1 MCGYR
6 DSKKKALCALV
17 TAVCVGASSCAIGGI
32 TPDALAEGE
41 FWAWNTDSDEVYK
54 VTALK
59 IGEGTRCI
67 VYAEEGSKLQAAHG
81 ARIADEYDANIYPL
95 ITNAFGTVMD
105 VDRNGKVTLLL
116 LDIKERPGSPGSVGG
131 YFHPINMMKR
141 GSSYP
146 YSNEADM
153 LYIDINPQTPLT
165 EEFYATIA
173 HELQHLIHYSQ
184 TVALA
189 KPRKDTWINEGLS
202 TGAEY
207 LYKGDPNKRLGYLIS
222 INNSPFASPNAVKD
236 NFFVWNGSLED
247 YATGFLFFQWIR
259 VNSKNDTMI
268 YKQVLNNT
276 AGNYQSVLDAAKG
289 AFYDNTMTSSWES
302 FLASWHIANYK
313 PQISSYGYQ
322 NDALITKTLATY
334 NRTSFCTVCANLS
347 GQPALRPGEAIIT
360 KVNSATTF
368 TPSQA
373 ASIRYIKLADQPD
386 FNRLSFTQNDVILL
400 FNANANN
407 AGTTQLAEIP
417 VASMIPFGLRALSAP
432 ALLAEDGAPP
442 DIEQPPMMIDVRFG
456 LDGKRELD
464 AP

>member
-1 MCGYR
+1 M
-6 DSKKKALCALV
+6 
-17 TAVCVGASSCAIGGI
+17 
-32 TPDALAEGE
+32 PEELAEGE

-54 VTALK
+54 VTAAK
-59 IGEGTRCI
+59 IGEGARCI
-67 VYAEEGSKLQAAHG
+67 VYAEEGSNLDAAKGKLVAA
-81 ARIADEYDANIYPL
+81 EYDANIYPL

-116 LDIKERPGSPGSVGG
+116 LDVRERAGGAGSVGG
-131 YFHPINMMKR
+131 YFHPVNMMKR
-141 GSSYP
+141 SASYP

-153 LYIDINPQTPLT
+153 LYIDIKPQVPLS

-207 LYKGDPNKRLGYLIS
+207 LYKGDPNNRLGYLIQVYS
-222 INNSPFASPNAVKD
+222 SQFASPNTVKD

-247 YATGFLFFQWIR
+247 YATGYLFFQWLR
-259 VNSKNDTMI
+259 VNSKNDTMV
-268 YKQVLNNT
+268 YKQILNNN
-276 AGNYQSVLDAAKG
+276 AGNYQSVLDAANL
-289 AFYDNTMTSSWES
+289 AFFDNTVTSSWEK

-313 PQISSYGYQ
+313 PDISYGYQ
-322 NDALITKTLATY
+322 SDAMIKTALSKY
-334 NRTSFCTVCANLS
+334 GKSSFCAVCANLNAPPS
-347 GQPALRPGEAIIT
+347 LRPGEALIT

-368 TPSQA
+368 TPAEA
-373 ASIRYIKLADQPD
+373 APLRYIKLAAQPD
-386 FNRLSFTQNDVILL
+386 FNSLSFTQNDVVLL
-400 FNANANN
+400 FNANPNN
-407 AGTTQLAEIP
+407 GGTAQTAELPVVSIIPLA
-417 VASMIPFGLRALSAP
+417 LRAGGAP
-432 ALLAEDGAPP
+432 ALLGEDGAPA